1 MPVQLGLDR
10 IERFSSLFKNRAIGF
25 ITNYSGV
32 NGRLEENLDLFLK
45 NGFTIRKIFAPE
57 HGIYGIAD
65 GEGFSDFVHPLYNI
79 PVVSLYGEKTKPTPK
94 DLEGLDLLVY
104 DIQDVGLRYYTFIY
118 TLAFCLE
125 AAAEQNIPFVVLDR
139 PNPLGGL
146 LISGN
151 RIPAEHSSFVGGLRL
166 PIRYGLTP
174 GELAKYFLK
183 EKHIQVELS
192 VIPMENYTRETYFPD
207 TGLLWNVPSIALPTF
222 ESVVCYNGGC
232 FVEGL
237 NLSEGRGSPKP
248 FQMYGAPWIDMNR
261 LYQYM
266 KEAGTQGFVFRK
278 RAFVPIAS
286 KYKNE
291 VCFGLEFFPERK
303 EADFIPVILRFLK
316 GVVEICPEHLKP
328 VRYADV
334 ERLESLTG
342 DARVR
347 DYLWGELPLDVLM
360 NAWETE
366 SSAFAEEISDCRMYP

>member
-1 MPVQLGLDR
+1 MPVRLGLDR
-10 IERFSSLFKNRAIGF
+10 IEQFSSLFKNRAIGL

-32 NGRLEENLDLFLK
+32 NGHLEENVDLFLK
-45 NGFTIRKIFAPE
+45 NGFSVRKLFAPE

-65 GEGFSDFVHPLYNI
+65 GEGFSDFIHPLYKI

-94 DLEGLDLLVY
+94 DLDGLDLLVY

-118 TLAFCLE
+118 TLAYCLE
-125 AAAEQNIPFVVLDR
+125 AAAEQNIPFIVLDR

-174 GELAKYFLK
+174 GELAKYCLK
-183 EKHIQVELS
+183 EKNIQVDLS
-192 VIPMENYTRETYFPD
+192 VIPMTNYDRKTYFPD
-207 TGLLWNVPSIALPTF
+207 TGSFWNVPSIALPTY

-248 FQMYGAPWIDMNR
+248 FQMYGAPWIDMDR
-261 LYQYM
+261 LYQYQ
-266 KEAGTQGFVFRK
+266 KEAGAEGFVFRK
-278 RAFVPIAS
+278 RAFVPITS

-316 GVVEICPEHLKP
+316 GVAEICPEQLKL

-347 DYLWGELPLDVLM
+347 DYLWGGMPLDVLM
-360 NAWETE
+360 DAWETE

>member
-1 MPVQLGLDR
+1 VRVHLGLDR
-10 IERFSSLFKNRAIGF
+10 IEQFSSLFKNRAIGLV
-25 ITNYSGV
+25 TNYSGV
-32 NGRLEENLDLFLK
+32 NGRLEENVGLFLK
-45 NGFTIRKIFAPE
+45 CGFSVRKLFAPE

-65 GEGFSDFVHPLYNI
+65 GEGFSDFIHPYYQL
-79 PVVSLYGEKTKPTPK
+79 PVVSLYGEKTKPTPE

-118 TLAFCLE
+118 TLAYCLE
-125 AAAEQNIPFVVLDR
+125 SAAERGIPVVVLDR

-151 RIPAEHSSFVGGLRL
+151 RIPEAHSSFVGGLRL

-174 GELAKYFLK
+174 GELARYCLR
-183 EKHIQVELS
+183 EKDLQVDLS
-192 VIPMENYTRETYFPD
+192 VVPMTNYTRCTYFPD

-232 FVEGL
+232 FVEGF

-248 FQMYGAPWIDMNR
+248 FQMYGAPWIEMNR
-261 LYQYM
+261 LYRYM
-266 KEAGTQGFVFRK
+266 KESDTEGFAFRT
-278 RAFVPIAS
+278 RAFIPITS
-286 KYKNE
+286 KYRNE

-303 EADFIPVILRFLK
+303 DADFIPVLLRFLK
-316 GVVEICPEHLKP
+316 GVAETCPEQLQL

-342 DARVR
+342 DPRVR
-347 DYLWGELPLDVLM
+347 DYLWGETPLDMLL
-360 NAWETE
+360 NTWEIE
-366 SSAFAEEISDCRMYP
+366 SSAFEEETSDIRMYP

>member
-10 IERFSSLFKNRAIGF
+10 IEQFSSLFKNRAIGF

-65 GEGFSDFVHPLYNI
+65 GEGFSDFVHPLYNL

-151 RIPAEHSSFVGGLRL
+151 RIPAELSSFVGGLRL

-248 FQMYGAPWIDMNR
+248 FQMYGAP
-261 LYQYM
+261 
-266 KEAGTQGFVFRK
+266 
-278 RAFVPIAS
+278 
-286 KYKNE
+286 
-291 VCFGLEFFPERK
+291 
-303 EADFIPVILRFLK
+303 
-316 GVVEICPEHLKP
+316 
-328 VRYADV
+328 
-334 ERLESLTG
+334 
-342 DARVR
+342 
-347 DYLWGELPLDVLM
+347 
-360 NAWETE
+360 
-366 SSAFAEEISDCRMYP
+366 